1 MIHASLVL
9 GNFPFSPTVGGID
22 CIFHV
27 VLIGHEK
34 DPSGVYRAKGGS
46 PVWRGGVGSEM
57 LNVWAQNAKCA
68 LRPNNRADK
77 SRTRADRREN
87 FLRIANAI
95 RYCQRAFPTQNRLK

>member
-1 MIHASLVL
+1 ME
-9 GNFPFSPTVGGID
+9 GG
-22 CIFHV
+22 
-27 VLIGHEK
+27 G
-34 DPSGVYRAKGGS
+34 
-46 PVWRGGVGSEM
+46 GGVGSEM